1 MIRLGA
7 IGVIPVLQRRKY
19 VLIVFASCAVMEVI
33 SLVLALPASLEGR
46 PKGTGTKT
54 NREAQSPREGHPRRG
69 NWLYKRKLSQW
80 FVAGAAFIV
89 IKRAI

>member
-1 MIRLGA
+1 MIRQGA
-7 IGVIPVLQRRKY
+7 IGVILAQQRRKD
-19 VLIVFASCAVMEVI
+19 VLLALALCAAIKVI
-33 SLVLALPASLEGR
+33 SLVLALPASLQGR
-46 PKGTGTKT
+46 LKETGTKT
-54 NREAQSPREGHPRRG
+54 NQEVQTPREGHPRKG